1 MPAYLP
7 ILAACIMTIAP
18 AFVAANIFIV
28 LLYLWVGRRL
38 RTDPVVHERLHIDM
52 AEDAFGWAL
61 APGAADRRWPFVPL
75 IGTALVAI
83 ALTAGETALFV
94 AASDVPRFWYLS
106 GAIAAL
112 VMAVLPFGLAALF
125 RRALA
130 RRVNLLLAQHANG
143 RFAFAFSILFTVS
156 QIDAQAND
164 IHASLGLR
172 PRVDAR
178 MGAQTGTLESC
189 RRILIAHAAAKPD
202 VALAALGAAKTAAER
217 DLGYL
222 RSFASDIK
230 AGTTL
235 VERVKSVPDEAGTL
249 KGEIERIEEA
259 IHSGRLAAALE
270 AGQWSDASLVIE
282 TIRPDLD
289 RLSAIAG
296 ADSGMP
302 QSVEDAYR
310 VLNVRDDTPLD
321 SIKTIVSAY
330 WRIWHADLARDE
342 AERALF
348 TLKMQKLNVAWDLIQ
363 QARGVAGRDGG
374 APGA

>member
-1 MPAYLP
+1 
-7 ILAACIMTIAP
+7 MTVAP
-18 AFVAANIFIV
+18 AFLAGNIFIV

-38 RTDPVVHERLHIDM
+38 RTDPAVHERLRIDM
-52 AEDAFGWAL
+52 SEDSFGWAL

-75 IGTALVAI
+75 IGTALTAV

-94 AASDVPRFWYLS
+94 TASDVPHFWYLS
-106 GAIAAL
+106 GAIAS
-112 VMAVLPFGLAALF
+112 VVTAVSPFALAALF
-125 RRALA
+125 RGALA
-130 RRVNLLLAQHANG
+130 RRVDLLLAQHANG
-143 RFAFAFSILFTVS
+143 RFAFALSILFAVG
-156 QIDAQAND
+156 QIDAQANE
-164 IHASLGLR
+164 IHALLGLR

-178 MGAQTGTLESC
+178 IGALESG
-189 RRILIAHAAAKPD
+189 RRILIAHASAKQD
-202 VALAALGAAKTAAER
+202 VALAALGAAKSAAER
-217 DLGYL
+217 DLGNL
-222 RSFASDIK
+222 RSLAAEIRD
-230 AGTTL
+230 GTTL
-235 VERVKSVPDEAGTL
+235 LERIKGVPEDAGSL
-249 KGEIERIEEA
+249 KGEIERVAEA
-259 IHSGRLAAALE
+259 IQSRRLADALA

-296 ADSGMP
+296 GDMGMP

-310 VLNVRDDTPLD
+310 VLNVRNDTPLD

-363 QARGVAGRDGG
+363 QARGLSGRNIP
-374 APGA
+374 APK